1 MMSNPFYLQEVPV
14 DAPFC
19 DRDRE
24 LTELQ
29 SYAEAKAN
37 VVLFSP
43 RRYGKTSLVKRIQ
56 NSLANKGAVTLFADF
71 FGVASVGD
79 VASRLA
85 KAVFVITHKK
95 DPLWKSALRA
105 MKSFR
110 PVLKPDPSGGVSLSV
125 EPTTAGK
132 GGLELLDETMDSL
145 REFVNT
151 TKSLVHVA
159 LDEFQEIVTLRE
171 ALQVEG
177 IMRTQIQQLQAS
189 HFFIGSRRR
198 ILLGIFN
205 QRQRPFF
212 QSAINYPLNLLPSD
226 ELVQFISGQFK
237 KNQRKCTETVA
248 RRLASLTGYHPYYSQ
263 KLAFFVYE
271 LSKTVTEETVDH
283 GIERLILSERP
294 VFEATLQGLSPHQR
308 LLLQA
313 LAREPTPKLL
323 ASGYIQKHRL
333 GSVGGVQHS
342 SRQLEE
348 LDLIEKDEE
357 TGRWR
362 LVDPI
367 LAVWLRMQMEEKL
380 SQ

>member
-1 MMSNPFYLQEVPV
+1 MGNPFYLQEVPV

-19 DRDRE
+19 NRNRE
-24 LTELQ
+24 LKELQ
-29 SYAEAKAN
+29 AYAEGKAN

-56 NSLANKGAVTLFADF
+56 KALSNKGAVALFADF
-71 FGVASVGD
+71 FGVASVED

-105 MKSFR
+105 MKAFR
-110 PVLKPDPSGGVSLSV
+110 PVLRPDSSGGVSLSV
-125 EPTTAGK
+125 EPSGAGK
-132 GGLELLDETMDSL
+132 SGLELLEETMDSL

-159 LDEFQEIVTLRE
+159 LDEFQEIVTLKE
-171 ALQVEG
+171 ALQIEG
-177 IMRTQIQQLQAS
+177 IMRTQIQQHQAS
-189 HFFIGSRRR
+189 YFFIGSRRR

-205 QRQRPFF
+205 ERQRPFF
-212 QSAINYPLNLLPSD
+212 QSAINYPLKLLPSE
-226 ELVQFISGQFK
+226 ELAKFIAEQFQKS
-237 KNQRKCTETVA
+237 QRKCSVTMAKKLV
-248 RRLASLTGYHPYYSQ
+248 SLTGFHPYYSQ

-271 LSKTVTEETVDH
+271 LSKTVTEESINH
-283 GIERLILSERP
+283 AKERLILSEKP
-294 VFEATLQGLSPHQR
+294 VSEAILQGLSPHQR

-313 LAREPTPKLL
+313 LAKEATPKLL
-323 ASGYIQKHRL
+323 ASGYIQKHGL

-342 SRQLEE
+342 SKQLEE

-357 TGRWR
+357 IGGWH

-367 LAVWLRMQMEEKL
+367 LEIWLRMQMEEKL
-380 SQ
+380 S

>member
-1 MMSNPFYLQEVPV
+1 MSNPFYLQEVPV

-19 DRDRE
+19 NRKRE
-24 LTELQ
+24 LKELQ
-29 SYAEAKAN
+29 AFAEGKAN

-56 NSLANKGAVTLFADF
+56 KNLSSQGTVALFADF
-71 FGVASVGD
+71 FGVASVDD

-110 PVLKPDPSGGVSLSV
+110 PVLKPDPSGGISLSV
-125 EPTTAGK
+125 EPSGAGK
-132 GGLELLDETMDSL
+132 SGLELLDETMDSL
-145 REFVNT
+145 RDFINN

-159 LDEFQEIVTLRE
+159 LDEFQEIVTLKE
-171 ALQVEG
+171 ALQIEG
-177 IMRTQIQQLQAS
+177 IMRTQIQQQQAS
-189 HFFIGSRRR
+189 YFFIGSRRR

-205 QRQRPFF
+205 ERQRPFF
-212 QSAINYPLNLLPSD
+212 QSAINYPLKLLPSE
-226 ELVQFISGQFK
+226 ELAKFIAEQFK
-237 KNQRKCTETVA
+237 KNQRECTLIMA
-248 RRLASLTGYHPYYSQ
+248 KKLASLTGFHPYYSQ

-271 LSKTVTEETVDH
+271 LSKRVTEESITLAM
-283 GIERLILSERP
+283 ERLILSEKP
-294 VFEATLQGLSPHQR
+294 VSEAILQGLSPHQR

-313 LAREPTPKLL
+313 LAKEASPRLL
-323 ASGYIQKHRL
+323 ASGYIQKHGL

-342 SRQLEE
+342 SKQLEE

-357 TGRWR
+357 TGKWR

-367 LAVWLRMQMEEKL
+367 LATWLRMQMEEKL

>member
-1 MMSNPFYLQEVPV
+1 MGNPFYHQEIPV

-19 DRDRE
+19 NRNRE
-24 LTELQ
+24 LKELQ

-56 NSLANKGAVTLFADF
+56 KALANKGAVTVFADF
-71 FGVASVGD
+71 FGVASVED

-125 EPTTAGK
+125 EPSTAGK
-132 GGLELLDETMDSL
+132 GGLELLEETMDSL
-145 REFVNT
+145 REFINT

-171 ALQVEG
+171 ALQIEG
-177 IMRTQIQQLQAS
+177 IMRTQIQQHQAS
-189 HFFIGSRRR
+189 YFFIGSRRR

-205 QRQRPFF
+205 ERQRPFF
-212 QSAINYPLNLLPSD
+212 QSAINYPLRLLPSD
-226 ELVQFISGQFK
+226 ELVEFIAEQFK
-237 KNQRKCTETVA
+237 KSQRKCAKAQA
-248 RRLASLTGYHPYYSQ
+248 RRLAFLTGDHPYYSQ

-271 LSKTVTEETVDH
+271 LSKTVTEEAVDQ
-283 GIERLILSERP
+283 GMERLILSERP
-294 VFEATLQGLSPHQR
+294 VFEATIQGLSPHQR
-308 LLLQA
+308 LFLQA
-313 LAREPTPKLL
+313 LAKEPTPKLL
-323 ASGYIQKHRL
+323 ASGYIQKYGL

-357 TGRWR
+357 TGVWR

-367 LAVWLRMQMEEKL
+367 LAIWLRMQMEEKL
-380 SQ
+380 PR